1 MQHAKDDATRAVL
14 LEAAAAKAAA
24 KVPADIAELLAKVS
38 VSAAAIGP
46 RLAVSG
52 AACVADLPRLFEEK
66 PEVVDSLSGR
76 DRNKL
81 LMLVGQLSATPA
93 PAFSPAA
100 P

>member
-1 MQHAKDDATRAVL
+1 M
-14 LEAAAAKAAA
+14 
-24 KVPADIAELLAKVS
+24 
-38 VSAAAIGP
+38 
-46 RLAVSG
+46 
-52 AACVADLPRLFEEK
+52 
-66 PEVVDSLSGR
+66 VDSLSGR